1 MLSRFKD
8 YIKEK
13 ELLKPAGKVLLAVS
27 GGIDSVCMLHL
38 FQSVGIDATIAHCN
52 FKLRSEESDQDE
64 LFVKTLAGE
73 FNMQFHVMHFD
84 TTGYA
89 ELQKISIQMAAR
101 ELRYNWFENLRKL
114 HGYSAI
120 AVAHNADDAIE
131 TFFINLSRG
140 TGIQG
145 LTGIRPRNE
154 NIIRPLLFA
163 YRSEIEEYCR
173 INNLEYRVDSSN
185 DSDKYLRNR
194 IRHNIIPELLNINSS
209 FKNNMTNNL
218 SHLSDAEKIYNCFV
232 EIFSN
237 EAVENKKDGTTT
249 ISIEKLKKGPAPKA
263 LLYEI
268 IKNYGFSSKTS
279 SEIFDNINGEPGSI
293 YFSSSKRLVKDRQY
307 LIITDPEGIEGLDIY
322 IGNDFTSLDYP
333 VKLQFRFFEADSYEI
348 LNNNNIAAID
358 ADKLVFPLILRKWHS
373 GDYFQPLGMKGIKKI
388 SDYFIDSKLSIT
400 DKENTWI
407 LTSAGEIV
415 WIVGMRLDERY
426 KVSTATK
433 MVYQI
438 SLVN

>member
-1 MLSRFKD
+1 MQSRFKN
-8 YIKEK
+8 YISEK
-13 ELLKPAGKVLLAVS
+13 ELLQPAVKVLVAVS

-38 FQSVGIDATIAHCN
+38 FHSLGTDAAIAHCN
-52 FKLRSEESDQDE
+52 FKLRGEESDQDE
-64 LFVKTLAGE
+64 LFVKALAGK
-73 FNMQFHVMHFD
+73 FKMPFHVMHFD

-114 HGYSAI
+114 HGYFAV

-173 INNLEYRVDSSN
+173 IHNLEFREDSSN
-185 DSDKYLRNR
+185 DSDKYIRNR
-194 IRHNIIPELLNINSS
+194 FRHNIIPELLNINQN
-209 FKNNMTNNL
+209 FKNSMTNNF
-218 SHLSDAEKIYNCFV
+218 SHLADAEKIYYCYIEGFTK
-232 EIFSN
+232 
-237 EAVENKKDGTTT
+237 EAVENKKDNTTT
-249 ISIEKLKKGPAPKA
+249 ISIEKLKNGPAPKA

-268 IKNYGFSSKTS
+268 LKNYGFSSKTS
-279 SEIFDNINGEPGSI
+279 SEIFDNIDGEPGSI
-293 YFSSSKRLVKDRQY
+293 YFSSSKRLVKDRQH
-307 LIITDPEGIEGLDIY
+307 LIITDPEGIEGFDIY
-322 IGNDFTSLDYP
+322 ISSDITKLDYP
-333 VKLQFRFFEADSYEI
+333 VLLQFQFCPADNYKI
-348 LNNNNIAAID
+348 LDNNNIASID
-358 ADKLVFPLILRKWHS
+358 ADKLVFPLILRKWRS
-373 GDYFQPLGMKGIKKI
+373 GDYFHPLGMKGIKKI
-388 SDYFIDSKLSIT
+388 SDFFIDSKLSIA

-415 WIVGMRLDERY
+415 WIAGMRLDERY
-426 KVSTATK
+426 KVTPATK

-438 SLVN
+438 VLVN